1 MEMRQN
7 IVQLFKKI
15 GLTELQAK
23 DLEIGVFNASIDYAK
38 ENNITASWESEP
50 FHELYLAK
58 ARSAYVNVNPKSNI
72 KNPNLLKRIK
82 AREFPPHEIAFQ
94 KHEQMF
100 PELWKEILDRE
111 TLRHKEA
118 YESLTVA
125 MTDRY
130 TCGKCKKNRC
140 SYYEMQTR
148 SADEPMTMFFTCL
161 NCGHRWKM

>member
-1 MEMRQN
+1 MRPN
-7 IVQLFKKI
+7 IVALYKKI

-23 DLEIGVFNASIDYAK
+23 DLEIGVFNASIDYARDI
-38 ENNITASWESEP
+38 NIPANWESDAFTEI
-50 FHELYLAK
+50 YLAK
-58 ARSAYVNVNPKSNI
+58 ARSAYSNINPKSNI
-72 KNPNLLKRIK
+72 ANPRLLKRIK
-82 AREFPPHEIAFQ
+82 AREFPPHAVAIKTHQEL
-94 KHEQMF
+94 F
-100 PELWKEILDRE
+100 PELWKEIMDKE

-130 TCGKCKKNRC
+130 TCGKCKKNKC

-161 NCGHRWKM
+161 NCGNRWKM